1 MKRFKEQ
8 AEVIVRLDYQDQQAH
23 ICVADWP
30 AMAARMES
38 GMVAVWT
45 AHPASRAVGRCP
57 SRLSASAA
65 AQESDRRNFKKR
77 PKHPH
82 F

>member
-30 AMAARMES
+30 AMAARMEKRYGS
-38 GMVAVWT
+38 G
-45 AHPASRAVGRCP
+45 
-57 SRLSASAA
+57 LDSASGQCRRWKVPLKAISFRKAGKRSVKLQAA
-65 AQESDRRNFKKR
+65 A
-77 PKHPH
+77 
-82 F
+82 